1 MLTEN
6 ISITLASQ
14 SPRRKEL
21 LQKITTNFKVLKL
34 DFEEVFFSNELPVK
48 AVQRIANEK
57 LLFAS
62 GKVASGIVI
71 TADTIVVFDNKIL
84 GKPKNKKDAY
94 GMLNLLSGEKHF
106 VYTGFG
112 IINLETGKKI
122 ISYDKTIVEFQKLNN
137 KLIKEYVASGL
148 PMDKAG
154 AYGIQDNFGS
164 VFVKKINGCYYNV
177 VGFPVS
183 KIYNSLK
190 SVL

>member
-6 ISITLASQ
+6 ISITLTSQ